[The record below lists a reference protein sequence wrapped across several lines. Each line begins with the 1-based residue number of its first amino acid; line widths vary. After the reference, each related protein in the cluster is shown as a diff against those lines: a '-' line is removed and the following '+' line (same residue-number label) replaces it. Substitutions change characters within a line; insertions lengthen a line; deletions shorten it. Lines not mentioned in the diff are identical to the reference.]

1 MIQMNKK
8 IDWGFWL
15 ILISILVILLI
26 GTLSSGCALIK
37 PAVDFITGTASN
49 PVPLPPDA
57 ALYSKV
63 NWLSIA
69 SIIGIAIAAA
79 ATVNGQVKLAMPI
92 FAGCVAALG
101 ISLAVVK
108 YASFLAI
115 GSLIAAVCIFVYSVL
130 IKNRAVKELVT
141 GAEELK
147 KNPTGGSK
155 VLFDTQTPSTR
166 GMVNRIKDALR
177 LKGKL

>member
-1 MIQMNKK
+1 MKKK

-15 ILISILVILLI
+15 ILTGFLMMLVSML
-26 GTLSSGCALIK
+26 SGCALIK
-37 PAVDFITGTASN
+37 PVTDFIIGTTSN
-49 PVPLPPDA
+49 PVPELPEA
-57 ALYSKV
+57 ALYSKL

-79 ATVNGQVKLAMPI
+79 ATVNGQIKLAMPI

-115 GSLIAAVCIFVYSVL
+115 GSLVAAVCIFVYSIL
-130 IKNRAVKELVT
+130 IKNRAIKELVV
-141 GAEELK
+141 GGQELK
-147 KNPTGGSK
+147 KNPDGGSK
-155 VLFDTQTPSTR
+155 ILFETQTPSTR
-166 GMVNRIKDALR
+166 KLVNITKDK
-177 LKGKL
+177 LKLIGKL